1 MSRCRTSGIVPLAS
15 PALIM
20 LRYRVLKVLGCFA
33 IASERGEPSRTS
45 WVISETIC
53 LSFGLLTWTSSTSR
67 SRMMGTPARNI
78 VRNCFVNR
86 MSSCIETPPTRCC
99 RPSQEMPGRA
109 PRSDAPAT
117 REGIQPRFSSSVRA
131 ASGDSASMTPEIV
144 APVSLM
150 AS

>member
-1 MSRCRTSGIVPLAS
+1 
-15 PALIM
+15 M

-33 IASERGEPSRTS
+33 IASESGDPSRTS

-67 SRMMGTPARNI
+67 SRMMGTPARNM

-86 MSSCIETPPTRCC
+86 MSSCIETPPTLCC
-99 RPSQEMPGRA
+99 RLAQETPSRA
-109 PRSDAPAT
+109 ARSDAPAT
-117 REGIQPRFSSSVRA
+117 RDGIHPRLSRSVRA
-131 ASGDSASMTPEIV
+131 ASGESASIV
-144 APVSLM
+144 PLTLAPVSLM